1 MTAKRSSGQTSRN
14 PAVPIK
20 QVITQ
25 IISRKGFTQNILL
38 EEWERVWN
46 DAVGELIAAQTRI
59 GTLNRGTLEI
69 FVTNAVISQ
78 ELSFRIAELV
88 EILNA
93 VTPDKKITKIKFT
106 NRLS

>member
-1 MTAKRSSGQTSRN
+1 M
-14 PAVPIK
+14 
-20 QVITQ
+20 ITQ
-25 IISRKGFTQNILL
+25 IISRKGFTQNVLH

-78 ELSFRIAELV
+78 ELSFRTVELV

-106 NRLS
+106 NRMS